1 MLYTLIIFLI
11 VLSVLVFV
19 HELGHFLTARMFGV
33 KSEEFG
39 FGFPPRILGVYKDNN
54 KHWRLAYG
62 KKEII
67 DASDT
72 IYSINAIP
80 LGGFVKIKG
89 EDDNGLKD
97 KDSFASHPIWQR
109 ALILVAGVFMN
120 IVLAAI
126 LLSFG
131 FMVGVPQA
139 NDDIPGRVQI
149 SQVVSGSAAEKAG
162 IKPYD
167 IITRIDGQEVVEVEK
182 TQQLIAD
189 ASANQAL
196 TFKILRGQTEEE
208 FKITPEFSQE
218 TQRPMIGVALMKTS
232 IVKYPWYQAIW
243 QGIKMTGIALLAIV
257 LAFYDLFANIFS
269 GHGVGADI
277 GGPIQI
283 AKMTGDVARVGLSYV
298 IQFTA
303 LLSLNLA
310 VLNVIPFPALD
321 GGRLLFL
328 LIEKIKGRPV
338 KPAVEAIFHQ
348 VGFFLLLVLITL
360 VTYKDILRIF
370 K

>member
-139 NDDIPGRVQI
+139 NDDIPGRR
-149 SQVVSGSAAEKAG
+149 S
-162 IKPYD
+162 D
-167 IITRIDGQEVVEVEK
+167 IP
-182 TQQLIAD
+182 
-189 ASANQAL
+189 SC
-196 TFKILRGQTEEE
+196 
-208 FKITPEFSQE
+208 
-218 TQRPMIGVALMKTS
+218 
-232 IVKYPWYQAIW
+232 
-243 QGIKMTGIALLAIV
+243 
-257 LAFYDLFANIFS
+257 
-269 GHGVGADI
+269 
-277 GGPIQI
+277 
-283 AKMTGDVARVGLSYV
+283 
-298 IQFTA
+298 
-303 LLSLNLA
+303 
-310 VLNVIPFPALD
+310 
-321 GGRLLFL
+321 
-328 LIEKIKGRPV
+328 
-338 KPAVEAIFHQ
+338 
-348 VGFFLLLVLITL
+348 
-360 VTYKDILRIF
+360 
-370 K
+370 